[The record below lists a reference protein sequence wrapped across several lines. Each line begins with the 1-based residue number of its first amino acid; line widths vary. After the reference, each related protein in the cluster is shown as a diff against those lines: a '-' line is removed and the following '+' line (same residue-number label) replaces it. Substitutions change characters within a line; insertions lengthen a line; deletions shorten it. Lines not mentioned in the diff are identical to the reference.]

1 MNHQSDNSAEPLYEV
16 VWPLG
21 RCVSPPLTL
30 APPVEDLN
38 GKTVCEF
45 WGWVYRGDQIF
56 PIINEELRKRYPR
69 IKIVDFQETGD
80 SHGNNIM
87 ERDYVSRLPAMLADH
102 DADAVIAGVGA

>member
-1 MNHQSDNSAEPLYEV
+1 MNHRIDDPTEPLYEV

-21 RCVSPPLTL
+21 RCVSPPVTL
-30 APPVEDLN
+30 APSLRDLN

-56 PIINEELRKRYPR
+56 PIINEELRKRYPG
-69 IKIVDFQETGD
+69 IKIVDYQKTGD

-87 ERDYVSRLPAMLADH
+87 ERDYVARLPEMFSEYG
-102 DADAVIAGVGA
+102 ADAVIAGVGA